1 MSTRSEGKL
10 KDKFIL
16 FPVGAKLATLIIA
29 LVFLALVLITFFC
42 YYMVSHD
49 AEVEAEKNNFEVNRR
64 VSAETEH
71 VLSGIRSNAQVLV
84 QIVNTA
90 GINSETAKQ
99 AKTFFFAENK
109 SIAAIVFQ
117 ANNNNVNILTN
128 EDFFFSKGVDSS
140 PVLPYYTETKAYFQR
155 AAKGE
160 SFLLNAYVSFSMHL
174 LALFSPLPVAP
185 KAEGRA
191 FLVIFSPVYFNN
203 SLNYGEN
210 QSFLINS
217 TGDVLVHPDFG
228 LIRDSANI
236 SGVDYVRR
244 IRESAMESR
253 QDLRVING
261 VRHYTAFTKLKAE
274 SAIVITTIEYDKIFE
289 EIKAVTRRNFYLS
302 AAVIFITALF
312 VRYFSRNV
320 TIDLK
325 LLSAAAQKIEGGD
338 FNIDLEPRTRDE
350 IGFLTY
356 NFQRMSGSLGAFVK
370 FSNREIALKSL
381 RGEINSGGDIKHAS
395 IFSCGIRGF
404 PEKYERF
411 TNECGRSAPDK
422 LLVWLNDYFSKVT
435 DCVEKTNGSVDKFI
449 GDSCLAHW
457 GTVNT
462 TGSPAKDAFN
472 CVKSALLM
480 RKTLFMINREQPQ
493 NTPMNISCGITS
505 GVVTAGQVGSA
516 NRAEYTVI
524 GEPLNL
530 AFRIQELNRRFGTD
544 ILISESTW
552 NLVKFFFNTEEMPP
566 VNVPGQE
573 KPLRV
578 FAVVNHVS
586 VTSGPKNMTEL
597 RKMLGIKPPVNSA

>member
-1 MSTRSEGKL
+1 MSTRSESSL
-10 KDKFIL
+10 RDKFIL
-16 FPVGAKLATLIIA
+16 FPVGAKLATLIIS
-29 LVFLALVLITFFC
+29 LVLLALALIVFFC
-42 YYMVSHD
+42 YYMVGRD
-49 AEVEAEKNNFEVNRR
+49 AETEAEKNNFEVNRR

-71 VLSGIRSNAQVLV
+71 ILSGIRSNAQVLV

-90 GINSETAKQ
+90 GVNSEIAKQ
-99 AKTFFFAENK
+99 AKSFFFAENK
-109 SIAAIVFQ
+109 SIAAIIFQ
-117 ANNNNVNILTN
+117 TNNNNVNVITN
-128 EDFFFSKGVDSS
+128 EDFFYSKGLNSL
-140 PVLPYYTETKAYFQR
+140 PVMPYYTETKAYLQR

-160 SFLLNAYVSFSMHL
+160 TFLLNAYVSFSMHL
-174 LALFSPLPVAP
+174 LAFFCPLPVPP
-185 KAEGRA
+185 KAEGRGM
-191 FLVIFSPVYFNN
+191 LVVFSPVYFNN
-203 SLNYGEN
+203 SLNFGEN
-210 QSFLINS
+210 QSFLMNS
-217 TGDVLVHPDFG
+217 SGDVLVHSDFG
-228 LIRDSANI
+228 LIKDSANL

-244 IRESAMESR
+244 IRESVIESR
-253 QDLRVING
+253 QDLRDIDG
-261 VRHYTAFTKLKAE
+261 IMHYIAFTKLKAE
-274 SAIVITTIEYDKIFE
+274 SAIVVTGIEYDKIFA

-302 AAVIFITALF
+302 AAVVFITILF

-325 LLSAAAQKIEGGD
+325 LLSAAARKIEDGD
-338 FNIDLEPRTRDE
+338 FDIELEPRTRDE

-356 NFQRMSGSLGAFVK
+356 NFQHMSDSLASFVK

-435 DCVEKTNGSVDKFI
+435 DCVEKTYGIVDKFI

-457 GTVNT
+457 GTANT

-480 RKTLFMINREQPQ
+480 RKTLYMINREQPQ
-493 NTPMNISCGITS
+493 NTPLNISCGIAS

-524 GEPLNL
+524 GDALNL
-530 AFRIQELNRRFGTD
+530 AFKIQELNRRFGTD
-544 ILISESTW
+544 ILISESAW
-552 NLVKFFFNTEEMPP
+552 NLVKFFYNTEEMPS
-566 VNVPGQE
+566 VKIAGQE
-573 KPLRV
+573 NPLRV
-578 FAVVNHVS
+578 FAVINHVS
-586 VTSGPKNMTEL
+586 VTNGPKDMTEV
-597 RKMLGIKPPVNSA
+597 RKMLGIKPPANLP